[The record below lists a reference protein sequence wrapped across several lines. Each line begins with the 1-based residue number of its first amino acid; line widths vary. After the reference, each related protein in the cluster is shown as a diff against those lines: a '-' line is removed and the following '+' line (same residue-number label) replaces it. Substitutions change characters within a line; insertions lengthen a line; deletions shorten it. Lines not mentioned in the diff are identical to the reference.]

1 VVKEKL
7 IKSKQKSQTSP
18 LSHRVTLAELAAHC
32 NLSKSTVSRILNG
45 RFGQFPIRPET
56 IESVRRASVELGYR
70 RNRLARAMADQRT
83 HLVGISFPTL
93 PSLEDETRPAGPF
106 FSPVSHHFISG
117 VFSHPLF
124 AAYDLVIHRRDR
136 RGQMT
141 DAHEGDDLLDGLL
154 YVDPEG
160 HSEDFLRNALR
171 LFPIVVMG
179 TVEKSKSWLMNVDVN
194 NRSIGA
200 RAAAHLIECG
210 ARRLVVVTPKNYA
223 SFTCLLQREE
233 GFLNHT
239 EKLAPVGVETSV
251 IRMGN
256 DMDVLRNPLFQ
267 MVKGDGPVG
276 IFLTAE
282 YLCGKVGNAL
292 HSMGLSFPD
301 PILLISSGVQ
311 NHEPHEMAHVTS
323 IDVPL
328 FDMAMKATDLLLRI
342 LNGEMV
348 YTPGFHEIPAVLTVR
363 GSCGEYADSELHSS
377 GPRATSPLSVGS
389 VL

>member
-1 VVKEKL
+1 
-7 IKSKQKSQTSP
+7 
-18 LSHRVTLAELAAHC
+18 
-32 NLSKSTVSRILNG
+32 
-45 RFGQFPIRPET
+45 
-56 IESVRRASVELGYR
+56 
-70 RNRLARAMADQRT
+70 
-83 HLVGISFPTL
+83 
-93 PSLEDETRPAGPF
+93 
-106 FSPVSHHFISG
+106 
-117 VFSHPLF
+117 
-124 AAYDLVIHRRDR
+124 
-136 RGQMT
+136 MT

-171 LFPIVVMG
+171 LFPVVVMG
-179 TVEKSKSWLMNVDVN
+179 TVEKSKSWLMSVDVN
-194 NRSIGA
+194 NRLIGA

-233 GFLNHT
+233 GFSKHAA
-239 EKLAPVGVETSV
+239 KLAPVGVETSV

-256 DMDVLRNPLFQ
+256 DTNVLRSPLFQ

-292 HSMGLSFPD
+292 HSMGLSFPG

-328 FDMAMKATDLLLRI
+328 FDMAIKATDLLLRI

-363 GSCGEYADSELHSS
+363 GSCGEYAGSELHSS
-377 GPRATSPLSVGS
+377 GPRATSPLSVAS